1 MYTIFARR
9 LDIHV
14 NSRLRFEMPDTSVIR
29 LRSSL
34 PTGQAGVP
42 IEKEYRVTG
51 KEEYIH
57 KKNQVTV
64 SQTRFWLP
72 PGNSQNSGYWCRRPL
87 V

>member
-9 LDIHV
+9 LDNHV
-14 NSRLRFEMPDTSVIR
+14 NSRLRVEMPDTSVIR

-42 IEKEYRVTG
+42 IVKEYRVTG

-57 KKNQVTV
+57 KKI
-64 SQTRFWLP
+64 RLP
-72 PGNSQNSGYWCRRPL
+72 SPKFAFSFL
-87 V
+87 